1 MAVDGSI
8 TIGIGANTDKFDKQL
23 TDLEKK
29 MRDEEKKKIE
39 YEADINLKEEQI
51 QKAEELFDKIPA
63 DIDKVNAEM
72 QELAKQM
79 DSLKIDSPE
88 FEIASQKL
96 QELQIKAII
105 YKELW
110 NRLPNEITKQENKV
124 EALKNKHEEINQ
136 KIAEYKQ
143 KIESVNMQ
151 RHVADVNKLKSGFN
165 TVGSSIQNSIGK
177 VARLALGIFGI
188 SSAINALSRAS
199 SNLATY
205 DKQYAANLEYIRYV
219 LTQMIAPVL
228 YWIVNLAAKLL
239 GYINAIMQGWFGIN
253 LFSRG
258 SAKNFAKMKAGA
270 GGVAKAV
277 KEIKKQLAGF
287 DEINMLTDQSS
298 SGAGGG
304 GAGGVT
310 MPSFDLSK
318 IQGDPPKWLKWIIDN
333 KDLILAILAGITAAL
348 IAWHLGLGAIKA
360 LGIGLIVAGVV
371 YAIQSL
377 IKYLKDP
384 SFKNFGKIIQGI
396 GIAVIGVGVAFLG
409 LPAIIAGVAIVI
421 LGTVIKYWEQI
432 RDFLQRGIDWLT
444 SKSDWVRQKF
454 GNVVGNI
461 YDTIVNLFQSALNY
475 SNAYFTYLKN
485 IFDGIIKFIKGV
497 FTGNWKMAFEGLKQI
512 VSNIFNMI
520 YSTIQFIFNVITNFI
535 SLKIKNIISFFSDMA
550 YIIIGLFNK
559 IATKVPETISTKF
572 KAIINATIR
581 AIESILN
588 KPIKSINLLIS
599 AVNELPRS
607 FYE

>member
-1 MAVDGSI
+1 MDGEI
-8 TIGIGANTDKFDKQL
+8 TIGTTLSTDKFDKQL
-23 TDLEKK
+23 SALEKK

-39 YEADINLKEEQI
+39 YEADINLREEQI
-51 QKAEELFDKIPA
+51 QKAKELFDKVPA
-63 DIDKVNAEM
+63 DLDKVNLEM

-88 FEIASQKL
+88 FEIANQKL
-96 QELQIKAII
+96 QELQIKAIT

-110 NRLPNEITKQENKV
+110 NRLPSEITKQENKV

-151 RHVADVNKLKSGFN
+151 RQVADVNKLKSGFN
-165 TVGSSIQNSIGK
+165 TVGSSIQSSIGK
-177 VARLALGIFGI
+177 VARLALGIFGVR
-188 SSAINALSRAS
+188 SAINALSRAS
-199 SNLATY
+199 SNLASY

-304 GAGGVT
+304 GAGGIAT
-310 MPSFDLSK
+310 PSFDLSK

-333 KDLILAILAGITAAL
+333 RDLILAILAGIAAAL
-348 IAWHLGLGAIKA
+348 VAWHLGLSGIKA

-371 YAIQSL
+371 YAIQNL

-384 SFKNFGKIIQGI
+384 SFKNFGKIIVGI
-396 GIAVIGVGVAFLG
+396 GLAVTGLGVVIGG
-409 LPAIIAGVAIVI
+409 LPAIIAGVIITIVG
-421 LGTVIKYWEQI
+421 LVITNWEKI
-432 RDFLQRGIDWLT
+432 KAFLQNGIDWLT
-444 SKSDWVRQKF
+444 NKSDWVHKMF
-454 GNVVGNI
+454 GNLIGTI
-461 YDTIVNLFQSALNY
+461 YDNFVKRLQDMLNFF
-475 SNAYFTYLKN
+475 NDYFTHLKGM
-485 IFDGIIKFIKGV
+485 FDGIIKFIKGV

-512 VSNIFNMI
+512 VYNEFNLILDKIKLVFNMVLSFMTGKFNAI
-520 YSTIQFIFNVITNFI
+520 KTIFDGIARKIIEIFSN
-535 SLKIKNIISFFSDMA
+535 
-550 YIIIGLFNK
+550 
-559 IATKVPETISTKF
+559 IATKVPTIISTKF
-572 KAIINATIR
+572 KSVMNAVIR
-581 AIESILN
+581 AVERILN
-588 KPIKSINLLIS
+588 KPISAINGLIS
-599 AVNELPRS
+599 SVNDLPRS
-607 FYE
+607 FNK